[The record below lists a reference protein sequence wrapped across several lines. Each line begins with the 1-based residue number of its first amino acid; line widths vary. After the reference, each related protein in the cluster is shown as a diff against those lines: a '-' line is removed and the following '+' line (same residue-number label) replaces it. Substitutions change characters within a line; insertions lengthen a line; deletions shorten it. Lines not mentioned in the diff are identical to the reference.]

1 MDAAKTVAATFT
13 LNGSVTD
20 GDSTTDLPKT
30 GQTASYAPGDD
41 GSMQAG
47 IEWPA
52 PRFTDNGDG
61 TVTDQLTGLMW
72 LKDGSCLRK
81 NWSNA
86 LNTITDL
93 NSNPRNYTCLE
104 YAASYSDWRLPNA
117 KELESLINYGTS
129 NSAIWLDAEGFT
141 NMKSPV
147 YWSSTTYQ
155 GSIKKA
161 WMVNMKKTTIT
172 LQSKKS
178 TYFVW
183 PVRAGY

>member
-1 MDAAKTVAATFT
+1 MVTMDTAKTVAATFT

-104 YAASYSDWRLPNA
+104 HLLPA
-117 KELESLINYGTS
+117 ILTGVCLMRRSLKVLSIMGLQIQLYGLMPKVLRT
-129 NSAIWLDAEGFT
+129 
-141 NMKSPV
+141 
-147 YWSSTTYQ
+147 
-155 GSIKKA
+155 
-161 WMVNMKKTTIT
+161 
-172 LQSKKS
+172 
-178 TYFVW
+178 
-183 PVRAGY
+183 